1 VTFFL
6 IGVWHGRTSQ
16 FVFFGVLQGGGVAI
30 NKRWQ
35 LGMPAVRGRKR
46 YRELA
51 KAPVYV
57 ALGRGLTFTWFS
69 CTLFWFWGSWNQIDR
84 ALMSLGVVWW
94 LRVWLA
100 IWILATAGLALW
112 ERIRESLLSITTSD
126 GAVLLGR
133 YARVIVATALAL
145 VSFVMTGLL
154 NQPAPEII
162 YKPF

>member
-1 VTFFL
+1 
-6 IGVWHGRTSQ
+6 
-16 FVFFGVLQGGGVAI
+16 
-30 NKRWQ
+30 
-35 LGMPAVRGRKR
+35 
-46 YRELA
+46 
-51 KAPVYV
+51 
-57 ALGRGLTFTWFS
+57 
-69 CTLFWFWGSWNQIDR
+69 
-84 ALMSLGVVWW
+84 MSLGVVWW

>member
-1 VTFFL
+1 
-6 IGVWHGRTSQ
+6 
-16 FVFFGVLQGGGVAI
+16 
-30 NKRWQ
+30 
-35 LGMPAVRGRKR
+35 
-46 YRELA
+46 
-51 KAPVYV
+51 
-57 ALGRGLTFTWFS
+57 
-69 CTLFWFWGSWNQIDR
+69 
-84 ALMSLGVVWW
+84 MSLGVVWW

-112 ERIRESLLSITTSD
+112 ERIRESFLSITTSD

>member
-1 VTFFL
+1 
-6 IGVWHGRTSQ
+6 
-16 FVFFGVLQGGGVAI
+16 
-30 NKRWQ
+30 
-35 LGMPAVRGRKR
+35 
-46 YRELA
+46 
-51 KAPVYV
+51 
-57 ALGRGLTFTWFS
+57 
-69 CTLFWFWGSWNQIDR
+69 
-84 ALMSLGVVWW
+84 VVWW